1 MLQCLYLTWVGHTEM
16 LGQEKVWTMSG
27 KGLEK
32 VWKFVF
38 KIA

>member
-1 MLQCLYLTWVGHTEM
+1 M
-16 LGQEKVWTMSG
+16 LGLEKVRKISG

-32 VWKFVF
+32 VWKFIF

>member
-1 MLQCLYLTWVGHTEM
+1 VVNITVSVFN
-16 LGQEKVWTMSG
+16 LGRSCGNVRSG

-32 VWKFVF
+32 VWKFIF

>member
-1 MLQCLYLTWVGHTEM
+1 M
-16 LGQEKVWTMSG
+16 LGLEEVRKMSG

-32 VWKFVF
+32 VCKFIF